1 MSSSPRHWGVIGG
14 GVLGLTLALRLADH
28 GDKVTIHERGG
39 TIGGLASSFQLDDV
53 TWDRFYH
60 VTLQSDAALRALLAS
75 IDLEQSLQWK
85 PTGTGL
91 YAGGELYPVSSAVD
105 YLRLPVLNPVAKARI
120 AATVLKASR
129 TKDWRQLEQITAKDW
144 LTRWSG
150 TSAYESFW
158 APLLRSKLGDRHEE
172 ASAAFIWAIIQRL
185 YAARRAGMKQDL
197 FGYVPGGYA
206 HILDR
211 LREALESKQVEIVLS
226 SDVREVVNVGGG
238 VDVRSATGSWKY
250 SDVIVTAPS
259 PIAASIVQG
268 LTEAERTAHEGI
280 QYQGVVCVS
289 LLLDQPLEGYYV
301 TNITEDSFPFTGVI
315 EMTALVDPADF
326 GGRSLVYLP
335 KYARPSDPIFDQS
348 DGNITHRF
356 VGALARMYPMVSEAN
371 ILSRG
376 VSRARHVLPISTLGY
391 SESLPPM
398 TTSVPGVH
406 IVNTAH
412 ILNGTLNV
420 DETVQLANRTAAEF
434 LAVPQP
440 AQRS

>member
-1 MSSSPRHWGVIGG
+1 MDRAQKHWGVIGG
-14 GVLGLTLALRLADH
+14 GILGLTLALELADH
-28 GDKVTIHERGG
+28 GDRVTIHERGD

-60 VTLQSDAALRALLAS
+60 VTLQSDAALRNLLHRLG
-75 IDLEQSLQWK
+75 LEESLQWK

-91 YAGGELYPVSSAVD
+91 FAKGKLYPVSTSID
-105 YLRLPVLNPVAKARI
+105 YLRLPVLSLAAKTRI

-129 TKDWRQLEQITAKDW
+129 TKDWRELEQTTAKDW

-150 TSAYESFW
+150 TKAYESFW

-206 HILDR
+206 QVLDR
-211 LREALESKQVEIVLS
+211 LRETLESSQVEIVVS
-226 SDVREVVNVGGG
+226 SDVREIVDVGSG
-238 VDVRSATGSWKY
+238 VQVRSATGSREY
-250 SDVIVTAPS
+250 NDVIVTAPS
-259 PIAASIVQG
+259 PIAANIVQG
-268 LTEAERTAHEGI
+268 LTEAERSAYQGI

-289 LLLDQPLEGYYV
+289 LLLDRPLNGYYV
-301 TNITEDSFPFTGVI
+301 TNITDDSFPFTGVI
-315 EMTALVDPADF
+315 EMTALVDPAVF

-348 DGNITHRF
+348 DVDITNHF
-356 VGALARMYPMVSEAN
+356 VDALARMYPMVSEAA
-371 ILSRG
+371 IQASG
-376 VSRARHVLPISTLGY
+376 VSRARHVLPISTVGY

-406 IVNTAH
+406 IVNTTH

-420 DETVQLANRTAAEF
+420 DETVQLANRAAAE
-434 LAVPQP
+434 LVAAPQP

>member
-1 MSSSPRHWGVIGG
+1 MDNEQRHWGVIGG
-14 GVLGLTLALRLADH
+14 GMLGLTLALELTDR
-28 GDKVTIHERGG
+28 GDKVTIHERGD
-39 TIGGLASSFQLDDV
+39 TIGGLASSFQLGDV

-60 VTLQSDAALRALLAS
+60 VTLQSDAALRSLLQTL
-75 IDLEQSLQWK
+75 DLDESLQWQ

-91 YAGGELYPVSSAVD
+91 YANGKLYPVSSAID
-105 YLRLPVLNPVAKARI
+105 YLKLPVLSPVAKSRI
-120 AATVLKASR
+120 GATVLKASR
-129 TKDWRQLEQITAKDW
+129 TTDWRKMEQITARDW

-150 TSAYESFW
+150 SKAYESFW
-158 APLLRSKLGDRHEE
+158 APLLRSKLGDRYEE

-206 HILDR
+206 QVLERFHDT
-211 LREALESKQVEIVLS
+211 LESRGVEIVLS
-226 SDVREVVNVGGG
+226 SDVLEVADVGHG
-238 VDVRSATGSWKY
+238 VQVRTAAGAEEY

-259 PIAASIVQG
+259 PIAVDIVEG
-268 LTEAERTAHEGI
+268 LTEAERTAHNGI

-289 LLLDQPLEGYYV
+289 LLLDRPLEGYYV

-315 EMTALVDPADF
+315 EMTALVDPEVF

-335 KYARPSDPIFDQS
+335 KYAGPTDPIFDQS
-348 DGNITHRF
+348 DDDITNHF
-356 VGALARMYPMVSEAN
+356 VDALSKMYPAVFDSKIEAV
-371 ILSRG
+371 G
-376 VSRARHVLPISTLGY
+376 VSRARHVLPISTVGY

-420 DETVQLANRTAAEF
+420 DETVQLATRAAET
-434 LAVPQP
+434 LVGAPQR
-440 AQRS
+440 ARRS